1 MNGELDFDD
10 ILYFPEEIV
19 TKRIANDILVISVT
33 TANWIVL
40 KNEKQLSLLHK
51 LKSGLTVGQI
61 VEEMESEEELSS
73 FKYVLAAI
81 FARKFAGV
89 GILPVKEYL
98 EGYKMLNIYITNAC
112 NLRCTHCFMK
122 SGTKLKSELNLEN
135 WMNVLSD
142 FKAFGGEYVTFS
154 GGEPLMFKDFAEVL
168 KHAHHIGL
176 KVTVLTNGLLWT
188 EGMIEDLAPLIDE
201 IQFSIDGAN
210 EKTNAVVRGKG
221 NFDTVVE
228 AVIKFSNLGVK
239 TSVSTTFTY
248 ENLEDDIHSK
258 YKELVG
264 AIKSRTSNEVFFKLS
279 KKLLS
284 GRNVNISIEE
294 NEKYSKRIKEIEQ
307 FVNRYADFENFIDGH
322 SPNLIAAN
330 CGLGGI
336 SIAADGSVYYCNRIY
351 EVESYGNV
359 LDFPI
364 SYFMKK
370 GKEIHEETSVDNV
383 EPCSECFLKY
393 ICDGGCR
400 IDDFDFAGK
409 LKNAVKPYKQ
419 ISCTDE
425 KKHKLMKRMIDTFD
439 YFYDFDS

>member
-19 TKRIANDILVISVT
+19 TEKIANDILVISVT

-40 KNEKQLSLLHK
+40 KNENQLSLLAK
-51 LKSGLTVGQI
+51 LKNGLTVGQV
-61 VEEMESEEELSS
+61 VEELESEEELAS
-73 FKYVLAAI
+73 FKYLLAAI

-89 GILPVKEYL
+89 GILPTKEYL
-98 EGYKMLNIYITNAC
+98 DGYKMLNIYITNAF

-122 SGTKLKSELNLEN
+122 SGTKLKSELKLED

-142 FKAFGGEYVTFS
+142 FKAFGGENVTFS
-154 GGEPLMFKDFAEVL
+154 GGEPLMFQGFAEVL
-168 KHAHHIGL
+168 KYVHNKGL
-176 KVTVLTNGLLWT
+176 KVTLLSNGLLWT
-188 EGMIEDLAPLIDE
+188 ESMIKELAPLIDE

-210 EKTNAVVRGKG
+210 EKTNAAVRGKD
-221 NFDTVVE
+221 NFDRVVE
-228 AVIKFSNLGVK
+228 TVIKFSNYGVK

-248 ENLEDDIHSK
+248 ENLENDIHIK
-258 YKELVG
+258 YKEFMRAV
-264 AIKSRTSNEVFFKLS
+264 KSRTTNEVFFKLS
-279 KKLLS
+279 KKLLP
-284 GRNVNISIEE
+284 GRDVNISVEE

-307 FVNRYADFENFIDGH
+307 FVNKNADYENFIVGH
-322 SPNLIAAN
+322 SPNLIAVN

-336 SIAADGSVYYCNRIY
+336 SIGADGSVYFCNRIY

-359 LDFPI
+359 LDYPI
-364 SYFMKK
+364 SHFMEK
-370 GKEIHEETSVDNV
+370 GKQIHEETSVDNV
-383 EPCSECFLKY
+383 EPCSKCFLRY

-400 IDDFDFAGK
+400 IDDFNFAGK

-419 ISCTDE
+419 INCTDE
-425 KKHKLMKRMIDTFD
+425 KKYKLMKRMIDSFD